1 MSANRFIDELRSM
14 GFSEEV
20 VMEVL
25 QSLTDL
31 YIASR
36 IPYGFVVKAFSP
48 TYTFEDVKRTKY
60 WPYSKTTEEI
70 LRQHEFIDSGSGYT
84 IYSENENW
92 FFVALTEKGLPI
104 AKEAYENK
112 LKDNLSFVEELFEK
126 YKGLLPILYFGASYE
141 STIDRAFFYSKDT
154 GTIVKSIVEYKVDR
168 RLKFHSKG
176 DHSKIEKYWE
186 EQKRRFE
193 HEKLDIVSMAFQSV
207 ASTKTVVSIINEFFS
222 LLYEKRLVLLMPDF
236 STSSVYT
243 DRERWI
249 LTDELLNVVEEKTKI
264 ENQEKLKE
272 FIKDFVSVFL
282 LSLGEEGYTKGQ
294 ILKAIEVI
302 VEENKDLELSY
313 DELLDKFLNVVNEVN
328 SVTGCISKF
337 NEPGG
342 PESLPFLILNKEV
355 LDSAIRE
362 FLENLGSR
370 ALALA

>member
-1 MSANRFIDELRSM
+1 
-14 GFSEEV
+14 
-20 VMEVL
+20 
-25 QSLTDL
+25 
-31 YIASR
+31 
-36 IPYGFVVKAFSP
+36 
-48 TYTFEDVKRTKY
+48 
-60 WPYSKTTEEI
+60 
-70 LRQHEFIDSGSGYT
+70 
-84 IYSENENW
+84 
-92 FFVALTEKGLPI
+92 LPI

-126 YKGLLPILYFGASYE
+126 YKGLLPILYFGASYD

-154 GTIVKSIVEYKVDR
+154 GTIVKSIVEYKVGKAPKPPIR
-168 RLKFHSKG
+168 RRYHRTAEEGWKELKK
-176 DHSKIEKYWE
+176 EY
-186 EQKRRFE
+186 E

-207 ASTKTVVSIINEFFS
+207 SSTKTVVSVINEFFS

-249 LTDELLNVVEEKTKI
+249 LTDELLNVVEEKTTI

-313 DELLDKFLNVVNEVN
+313 DELLDKFHKVVNEVN

-355 LDSAIRE
+355 LDSTMRE